1 MTLTEAR
8 AQLDILIDKVDQ
20 AYFTVLE
27 KNTFLKV
34 LFIGLVGKGLI

>member
-27 KNTFLKV
+27 KNTFLN
-34 LFIGLVGKGLI
+34 LNCIF